1 MGAGAISIPVR
12 APATV
17 LMRPARVSW
26 LHGRKRGMHAFAA
39 AWVFGFILQGCAAP
53 EPAVRAP
60 DHWMAESGMVAAIRA
75 GDFEVVVRVA
85 DLPDIEALSRADM
98 RPYGSDSMADS
109 DGTFGVFSR
118 AYVTCPFFRPCV
130 TSFRSYP
137 TTRLLAAAV
146 SKQWVLQF
154 VEREERL
161 TLRVVDRTTWAACDY
176 ETPPAVWRDLLML
189 TSRPPSD
196 PPPSKGRSS
205 NVPPRRAVAMV
216 RTEDLK
222 RAIQRDVA
230 GAPFPGRVTACRDA
244 G

>member
-1 MGAGAISIPVR
+1 MGTHRSTAMSIL
-12 APATV
+12 ATV
-17 LMRPARVSW
+17 RTQLGHVGVLPGWRRGTYACAAVW
-26 LHGRKRGMHAFAA
+26 LVGL
-39 AWVFGFILQGCAAP
+39 VLLGCATP
-53 EPAVRAP
+53 EPVPHVP
-60 DHWMAESGMVAAIRA
+60 DHWIAESAMTAPVRS

-137 TTRLLAAAV
+137 TTRLLAAAL